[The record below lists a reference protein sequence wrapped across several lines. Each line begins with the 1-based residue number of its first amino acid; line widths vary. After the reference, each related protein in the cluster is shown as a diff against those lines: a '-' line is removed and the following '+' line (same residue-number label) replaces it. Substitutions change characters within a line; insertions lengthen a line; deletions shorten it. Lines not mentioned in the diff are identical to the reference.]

1 MSIGPCG
8 GFLEA
13 ADSQPRLFLHLL
25 QLVQH
30 LLCIGEASEL
40 PADAGQ
46 FAAGALPQEVGG
58 SILENLPDPV
68 GGFLVLA
75 QLRQA
80 EAEAKPV
87 GTGAA

>member
-1 MSIGPCG
+1 
-8 GFLEA
+8 
-13 ADSQPRLFLHLL
+13 
-25 QLVQH
+25 
-30 LLCIGEASEL
+30 
-40 PADAGQ
+40 
-46 FAAGALPQEVGG
+46 LPQEVGG